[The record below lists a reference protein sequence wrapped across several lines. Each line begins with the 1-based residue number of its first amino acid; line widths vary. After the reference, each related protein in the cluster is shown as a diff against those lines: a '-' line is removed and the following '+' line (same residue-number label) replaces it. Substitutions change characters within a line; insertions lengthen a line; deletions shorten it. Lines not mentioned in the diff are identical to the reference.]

1 MANTVE
7 NKNTDQFALVKTMMS
22 QERVVK
28 NFEDVLGPKAP
39 QFMAS
44 VLNVMSSSDM
54 LKNCNATSILTA
66 ASVAAT
72 LDLPIDPN
80 IGYAAIV
87 PYKVRNGSYRAQ
99 LQIMYKGFIQLAIRS
114 AQYESM
120 NVTSVYAD
128 ELKGF
133 NPITGECE
141 FVSDFSECTMRSE
154 GKPENIVGYYAFFK
168 LLSGFKKSLY
178 MTKQQ
183 VLDHALHY
191 SSAYKNDVNKG
202 WTSSL
207 WSTDFETM
215 AQKTVLKLLLKKYGV
230 LSVQMQQ
237 AVTEDQKVYDAEG
250 DSGYADNGEIIEDVA
265 SNPMA
270 DLVDGI
276 IDESEAS

>member
-1 MANTVE
+1 MANNVTQ
-7 NKNTDQFALVKTMMS
+7 KNTDQFALVKTLMS
-22 QERVVK
+22 QDRVVK

-44 VLNVMSSSDM
+44 VLNVMSSSDL
-54 LKNCNATSILTA
+54 LKSCNATSVLA
-66 ASVAAT
+66 AAMVAAT
-72 LDLPIDPN
+72 LDMPVDPN

-87 PYKVRNGSYRAQ
+87 PYKTKSGYRAQ
-99 LQIMYKGFIQLAIRS
+99 LQIMYRGFIQMALRS
-114 AQYESM
+114 EKYCSM
-120 NVTSVYAD
+120 NVASVYAD

-141 FVSDFSECTMRSE
+141 FVSDFSECTMREE
-154 GKPENIVGYYAFFK
+154 GKPENVVGYYAQFK
-168 LLSGFKKSLY
+168 LLSGFTKGLY

-183 VLDHALHY
+183 ILDHALRY
-191 SSAYKNDVNKG
+191 SNAYKNDVNKG

-207 WSTDFETM
+207 WSTDFEAM
-215 AQKTVLKLLLKKYGV
+215 AQKTVLKLLLKKYGI

-237 AVTEDQKVYDAEG
+237 AVIEDQKVFDAEG
-250 DSGYADNGEIIEDVA
+250 GSGYADNDEIIEDVA

-270 DLVDGI
+270 DLVD